1 MKLSFAV
8 LLFAVVSWSSQ
19 LYGYT
24 SQTDSLEVI
33 MKTFSFQYRQA
44 VEADSTEQRLVH
56 VRQMQQGIVAAQQAP
71 MRDDLAEQF
80 IEGFQRVAAK
90 LDGIELALLN
100 GQLAQAEQKLQQ
112 IDRLRIEYHQ
122 LRKRSFW
129 QWLFGDRS

>member
-1 MKLSFAV
+1 MKLSIAA
-8 LLFAVVSWSSQ
+8 LLVAMIGWSSQ
-19 LYGYT
+19 LHGY
-24 SQTDSLEVI
+24 SAQTDSLEVI

-44 VEADSTEQRLVH
+44 VEANSTEQRLVH
-56 VRQMQQGIVAAQQAP
+56 VRQMQRGIAAAQQAP

-90 LDGIELALLN
+90 LDGIEQALLS
-100 GQLAQAEQKLQQ
+100 GELAQAEQKLQQ
-112 IDRLRIEYHQ
+112 IDRLRVEYHR

>member
-1 MKLSFAV
+1 
-8 LLFAVVSWSSQ
+8 
-19 LYGYT
+19 
-24 SQTDSLEVI
+24 

>member
-8 LLFAVVSWSSQ
+8 LLLAMMSWSSQ

-44 VEADSTEQRLVH
+44 VESDSTEQRLVH

-80 IEGFQRVAAK
+80 IEGFQRVAVK
-90 LDGIELALLN
+90 LDGVEQALLS
-100 GQLAQAEQKLQQ
+100 GQIAQAEQKLQQ